1 MSYVINRFSG
11 QQLVVLEDGT
21 LDTSTSIGLL
31 GRNYV
36 GYGEVQNEN
45 FLFLMENF
53 ANDSP
58 PARPLSGQTWFNTF
72 TNSLNVYTGDEWA
85 PVGTAIVDTTEPTG
99 FDGGLWYKSTT
110 DQLFVYKDG
119 LWRLVGPE
127 AVEGA
132 GTTRLRAKNLLDSD
146 NVNHAVLELL
156 VNGTTLAICVN
167 EQFVINP
174 LNYIPGFDDE
184 LKPGI
189 NVSSLKNL
197 VGSLVGNADS
207 ASILS
212 PGRTINGVFFDG
224 ANDITIKSSTTNIL
238 TRGTYLTGLNFDGST
253 ATTWSVDAT
262 SDNIIG
268 KVVARDSQ
276 GDFSAGTITANL
288 VGNLSGNV
296 TSLGTSTFNIV
307 QANEFVGAT
316 LSGNAFTATKF
327 QTARTI
333 NGVLF
338 DGTEN
343 INIPVPGSSITG
355 TVLASNI
362 VETSITTLS
371 TLVNLDVSSAG
382 AFTIGGP
389 TVSTAPFVA
398 SLETGVTP
406 VLQSNTGTLKL
417 QVNDISQPNLK
428 TDVSLVNSA
437 QALTLGGTS
446 APSMI
451 PKTDGVSNLGISTRK
466 WNNVYANLFVG
477 TATQAQYADLAE
489 NYVADTDY
497 APGTVL
503 EFGGEFEVT
512 LAQDGTKAIAGIVST
527 DPAYLMN
534 SHCEGNHVVAVA
546 LQGRV
551 PCKVRGK
558 IKKGDMLVS
567 AGNGFARPD
576 QNPTIGT
583 VIGKALQD
591 FEGTDGIIEV
601 VVGRI

>member
-45 FLFLMENF
+45 FLFLLENF
-53 ANDSP
+53 SNDTP
-58 PARPLSGQTWFNTF
+58 PSRPLSGQTWFNTF
-72 TNSLNVYTGDEWA
+72 TKSLNVYTGDDWA

-110 DQLFVYKDG
+110 DQLFVYRDG

-146 NVNHAVLELL
+146 NINHAVLELL
-156 VNGTTLAICVN
+156 VNGATLAICTN

-174 LNYIPGFDDE
+174 LNFIPGFDDE

-189 NVSSLKNL
+189 NLSSLKSL
-197 VGSLVGNADS
+197 VGNLTGNADS

-238 TRGTYLTGLNFDGST
+238 TRGTYLTGSNFDGSSP
-253 ATTWSVDAT
+253 TTWSVDAT
-262 SDNIIG
+262 PNNIIG
-268 KVVARDSQ
+268 KVVARDSS
-276 GDFSAGTITANL
+276 GNFDAGTITANL
-288 VGNLSGNV
+288 VGNVSGNI
-296 TSLGTSTFNIV
+296 TSIGTSTFNVV

-316 LSGNAFTATKF
+316 LSGNAFTATKL

-338 DGTEN
+338 DGSEN
-343 INIPVPGSSITG
+343 INVSVPGSNVTG
-355 TVLASNI
+355 TTLATNI
-362 VETSITTLS
+362 VESSLTSVS
-371 TLVNLDVSSAG
+371 TLNNLDVSSSG
-382 AFTIGGP
+382 VFTIGGP
-389 TVSTAPFVA
+389 SGINAPFVA
-398 SLETGVTP
+398 SLEAGVTP
-406 VLQSNTGTLKL
+406 VLQSTTGTLKL

-437 QALTLGGTS
+437 QALTLGGAS

-451 PKTDGVSNLGISTRK
+451 PKTNGVSNLGLTTRK
-466 WNNVYANLFVG
+466 WNNVYANFFVG

-489 NYVADTDY
+489 NYIADGEY
-497 APGTVL
+497 VPGTVL
-503 EFGGEFEVT
+503 EFGGDFEVT
-512 LAQDGTKAIAGIVST
+512 LAQDGTRAIAGVVST
-527 DPAYLMN
+527 NPAYLMN

-551 PCKVRGK
+551 PCKVKGK

-567 AGNGFARPD
+567 AGNGFARQE
-576 QNPTIGT
+576 QNPAIGT
-583 VIGKALQD
+583 VIGKSLQD
-591 FEGTDGIIEV
+591 FDGAEGIIEV

>member
-72 TNSLNVYTGDEWA
+72 TKSLNVYTGDEWA

-146 NVNHAVLELL
+146 NINHAVLELL
-156 VNGTTLAICVN
+156 VNGTTLAICSDD
-167 EQFVINP
+167 QFVINP

-189 NVSSLKNL
+189 NISSLKNV
-197 VGSLVGNADS
+197 VGSLLGNAAS
-207 ASILS
+207 ASILN

-224 ANDITIKSSTTNIL
+224 ANDIVIKSSTTNVL
-238 TRGTYLTGLNFDGST
+238 TKGTYLTGANFDGST

-262 SDNIIG
+262 PDNIIG

-288 VGNLSGNV
+288 VGNVTGNV
-296 TSLGTSTFNIV
+296 SSTGTSTFNIV

-316 LSGNAFTATKF
+316 LSGNAFTATKL

-338 DGTEN
+338 DGSEN
-343 INIPVPGSSITG
+343 INVPVPGTNITG

-371 TLVNLDVSSAG
+371 TLLNLDVSSAG
-382 AFTIGGP
+382 VFTIGGP
-389 TVSTAPFVA
+389 SAATAPFVA

-406 VLQSNTGTLKL
+406 VLQSNTGTIKI

-428 TDVSLVNSA
+428 TDVSLINSA
-437 QALTLGGTS
+437 QALTLGGLS

-451 PKTDGVSNLGISTRK
+451 PKTDSVSNLGISTRK
-466 WNNVYANLFVG
+466 WNNVYANYFVG
-477 TATQAQYADLAE
+477 TATSAQYADLAE
-489 NYVADTDY
+489 NYIADADY

-503 EFGGEFEVT
+503 EFGGNFEVT
-512 LAQDGTKAIAGIVST
+512 IAQDGTKAVAGVVST
-527 DPAYLMN
+527 NPAHLMN
-534 SHCEGNHVVAVA
+534 SNCEGDHVVAVA

-551 PCKVRGK
+551 PCKVRGN

-567 AGNGFARPD
+567 AGGGYARPER
-576 QNPTIGT
+576 NPSIGA

-591 FEGTDGIIEV
+591 FTGTEGIIEV